1 MTESH
6 HGNATVV
13 EDVFEGAFAVKMTV
27 HGETLMMSD
36 REARDALLC
45 LADLFPSMLPV
56 REPARLGVSVVPP
69 GPDTF
74 ELPLKPCCG
83 LILGE
88 VCRCAE
94 DQSEAEDAFRSPLRF
109 GWSR

>member
-1 MTESH
+1 MNESH
-6 HGNATVV
+6 HGAVDV
-13 EDVFEGAFAVKMTV
+13 AEDLFEGALAVKLRV

-56 REPARLGVSVVPP
+56 REPARLTHPDVPP
-69 GPDTF
+69 SPDVF

-88 VCRCAE
+88 VCSCAQ
-94 DQSEAEDAFRSPLRF
+94 DQAEVEAAFGSPLRW
-109 GWSR
+109 GWAK